1 MPLDIAVGIF
11 LAIGFTGFFHHE
23 LTRTI
28 IAASIAC
35 TLLPDFDFIVEWLR
49 HGSVGGKVI
58 REHREISHFP
68 LTFIPV
74 VFIVWLAL
82 GQFWAALFGSAIL
95 FHFLHDSVGIGWGIK
110 WWWPFSK
117 KAYKFFSEKNG
128 SFSRRFLISW
138 NKEELQEVA
147 RRAGDPHW
155 IRNIYFRF
163 HPISAIEYLSLIL
176 AIITLLLWR

>member
-11 LAIGFTGFFHHE
+11 LAMGVSRFFHQD
-23 LTRTI
+23 LTRTA
-28 IAASIAC
+28 IAAGIAF
-35 TLLPDFDFIVEWLR
+35 TLLPDFDFIVEWFR

-68 LTFIPV
+68 LTFIPL
-74 VFIVWLAL
+74 VFIAWLVFGA
-82 GQFWAALFGSAIL
+82 FWAALFGSAIL
-95 FHFLHDSVGIGWGIK
+95 SHFLHDSAGIGWGIK

-128 SFSRRFLISW
+128 SFSWRFMISW
-138 NKEELQEVA
+138 NEEELHEVA
-147 RRAGDPHW
+147 LRAGDPHW

-163 HPISAIEYLSLIL
+163 HPISVIEYLSLAI
-176 AIITLLLWR
+176 AIIALLLRR